1 MDVGHVGTNFMLN
14 RFFIF
19 NKLSPP
25 NILGQRLCNSQS
37 PKSNAW
43 SHRSKVRVLIDL
55 ADVVTFFLTFVPSV
69 GSVCL
74 VSFESSCLR
83 CRRWHAKA
91 PIEISILRHT
101 TCATKVLQS
110 LPWRAFI
117 SDPDPTRS
125 EILHHSE
132 RPNWTAKMPLTYEA
146 MPASSCKSQAVLL
159 FNILCHKMSWL
170 ALLKFVNPLWVK
182 SHVWYCRCDLTW
194 LDKPKIGLYK

>member
-1 MDVGHVGTNFMLN
+1 MLWLCFFNFCPFCGKRMPCQ
-14 RFFIF
+14 FWVI
-19 NKLSPP
+19 
-25 NILGQRLCNSQS
+25 
-37 PKSNAW
+37 W
-43 SHRSKVRVLIDL
+43 
-55 ADVVTFFLTFVPSV
+55 
-69 GSVCL
+69 
-74 VSFESSCLR
+74 CLR
-83 CRRWHAKA
+83 CRRWPAKA

-159 FNILCHKMSWL
+159 FNILCHEMSWL

-182 SHVWYCRCDLTW
+182 SHGWSFFSVLKLHDIAITW
-194 LDKPKIGLYK
+194 NKQIWSNMIGQTQDRPP